1 MDSYLTKQIITY
13 MGNKR
18 KMLPNIQHIIDI
30 IALREGGDHCLTM
43 ADGFSG
49 SGIVSRL
56 MKLNASKLYT
66 NDISDYS
73 FSLNHC
79 YLSNISETDEQ
90 EIRQYIAI
98 ANEHAKNKTVL
109 FSEPF
114 ISGNW
119 APLGDT
125 IQPSDRAYF
134 TKENGNRIDIFRNY
148 IDTIPEAYKPF
159 LLGPLLVEASIHNNT
174 SGQFSAFYK
183 NGDRGQYGGKQQI
196 DLQRIEKPIELT
208 MPLTVKNDCEIH
220 ISRGDTNEWIK
231 TIPKVDLVYYDPPYN
246 KHPYSIYY
254 FMLNVIQQ
262 WDKTQVIPET
272 NRGQKL
278 DWHRSAFNSFSK
290 AEKEFKEL
298 IKNTKAKYILIS
310 YNNGGIIPLDVLENI
325 LREFGTVEKFP
336 IEHNTYNRLKG
347 ISEYKRTTEKV
358 KIKEFMWLL
367 TTNFPIID

>member
-18 KMLPNIQHIIDI
+18 KMLPTIQQIIETI
-30 IALREGGDHCLTM
+30 EKREGGRKLSM

-56 MKLNASKLYT
+56 MKLRATKLYT

-73 FSLNHC
+73 FSLNQC
-79 YLSNISETDEQ
+79 YLTNISLSDET
-90 EIRQYIAI
+90 EIQKYIEI
-98 ANEHAKNKTVL
+98 VNEHAKNKLSYTD
-109 FSEPF
+109 PF
-114 ISGNW
+114 VSGNW
-119 APLGDT
+119 SPLGDIILPT
-125 IQPSDRAYF
+125 DRVYF
-134 TKENGNRIDIFRNY
+134 TKENGIRIDIYRNY
-148 IDTIPEAYKPF
+148 IETLPEKYKPF

-183 NGDRGQYGGKQQI
+183 NGDTGKYGGKHEI

-208 MPLTVKNDCEIH
+208 MPIAWNNDCEIH
-220 ISRGDTNEWIK
+220 ISQGDTNDWIK
-231 TIPKVDLVYYDPPYN
+231 KIPPVDLVYYDPPYN

-262 WDKTQVIPET
+262 WDKKQVIPNT
-272 NRGQKL
+272 TRGQKL
-278 DWHRSAFNSFSK
+278 DWHRSAYNSFK
-290 AEKEFKEL
+290 HAEKEFKEL
-298 IKNTKAKYILIS
+298 IKHTKAKYILIS
-310 YNNGGIIPLDVLENI
+310 YNNGGIIPLDVLEAT
-325 LREFGTVEKFP
+325 LKEYGTVEKFP

-358 KIKEFMWLL
+358 KIKEYIWLL
-367 TTNFPIID
+367 KKTG

>member
-1 MDSYLTKQIITY
+1 

-18 KMLPNIQHIIDI
+18 KMLPNIQNIIDMLV
-30 IALREGGDHCLTM
+30 LREGGDHKLSM

-49 SGIVSRL
+49 SGIVSRM

-79 YLSNISETDEQ
+79 YLSNIPESDEQ
-90 EIRQYIAI
+90 EIRKYIAI
-98 ANEHAKNKTVL
+98 VNEFAKNKTMYTDR
-109 FSEPF
+109 F

-119 APLGDT
+119 APLGDE
-125 IQPSDRAYF
+125 IQPTERAYF
-134 TKENGNRIDIFRNY
+134 TKENGHRIDIYRNF
-148 IDTIPEAYKPF
+148 IDTIPVQYQPF

-183 NGDRGQYGGKQQI
+183 NGEIGQYGGKHQI

-208 MPLTVKNDCEIH
+208 MPLTITNECEIH

-262 WDKTQVIPET
+262 WDKTQVIPDT
-272 NRGQKL
+272 TRGQKL
-278 DWHRSAFNSFSK
+278 DWHRSAYNSFKK

-298 IKNTKAKYILIS
+298 IKNTKAKYVLIS
-310 YNNGGIIPLDVLENI
+310 YNNGGIIPLDVLEKI
-325 LREFGTVEKFP
+325 LEEFGTVEKFP
-336 IEHNTYNRLKG
+336 IEHSTYNRLKG
-347 ISEYKRTTEKV
+347 ISEYKRTSEKV

-367 TTNFPIID
+367 TSF

>member
-30 IALREGGDHCLTM
+30 LVSREGGNRKLSM
-43 ADGFSG
+43 ADGFAG

-56 MKLNASKLYT
+56 MKQNASKLYT

-79 YLSNISETDEQ
+79 YLSNISETDEL
-90 EIRQYIAI
+90 EIRKYIAM
-98 ANEHAKNKTVL
+98 ANEHAKHKTRS
-109 FSEPF
+109 FADEPF

-125 IQPSDRAYF
+125 ILPTERAYF
-134 TKENGNRIDIFRNY
+134 TKENGNRIDIYRNF
-148 IDTIPEAYKPF
+148 IDTIPEQYKPF

-183 NGDRGQYGGKQQI
+183 NGDRGQYGGKHSI
-196 DLQRIEKPIELT
+196 DLQRIEKHIELT
-208 MPLTVKNDCEIH
+208 MPLTLTNDCEIH

-231 TIPKVDLVYYDPPYN
+231 NLPNVDLVYYDPPYN

-262 WDKTQVIPET
+262 WDKTQEIPKT

-278 DWHRSAFNSFSK
+278 DWHRSAYNSFSK

-310 YNNGGIIPLDVLENI
+310 YNNGGIIPLDILENI

-358 KIKEFMWLL
+358 KIKEYMWLL
-367 TTNFPIID
+367 TTFD

>member
-1 MDSYLTKQIITY
+1 MDSSYLTKQIITY

-18 KMLPNIQHIIDI
+18 KMLPMIQHIIETI
-30 IALREGGDHCLTM
+30 ELREDGKKLTM

-56 MKLNASKLYT
+56 MKTRASKLYT

-73 FSLNHC
+73 LSLNKC
-79 YLSNISETDEQ
+79 YLSNITDTDEA
-90 EIRQYIAI
+90 EIKRYMDI
-98 ANEHAKNKTVL
+98 ANEHAKQKLSFTD
-109 FSEPF
+109 PF

-119 APLGDT
+119 SPLGDVILPT
-125 IQPSDRAYF
+125 ERAYF
-134 TKENGNRIDIFRNY
+134 TKENGHRIDIYRNY
-148 IDTIPEAYKPF
+148 IETLPDKYKPF

-183 NGDRGQYGGKQQI
+183 NGNTGKYGGKNEI

-208 MPLTVKNDCEIH
+208 MPLSWNNDCEVH
-220 ISRGDTNEWIK
+220 ISQGDTNEWIQK
-231 TIPKVDLVYYDPPYN
+231 IPPVDLVYYDPPYN

-262 WDKTQVIPET
+262 WDKKQVVPKT
-272 NRGQKL
+272 TRGQAL
-278 DWHRSAFNSFSK
+278 DWHRSAYNSFK
-290 AEKEFKEL
+290 HAEKEFKEL
-298 IKNTKAKYILIS
+298 IRLTKAKYILIS
-310 YNNGGIIPLDVLENI
+310 YNNGGIIPLDILEDI
-325 LREFGTVEKFP
+325 LKEHGTVEKFP
-336 IEHNTYNRLKG
+336 IEHSTYNRLKG

-367 TTNFPIID
+367 KKKTIG

>member
-1 MDSYLTKQIITY
+1 MDSNSYLTKQIITY

-18 KMLPNIQHIIDI
+18 KMLPNIQNIIDMLV
-30 IALREGGDHCLTM
+30 LREGGDHKLSM

-49 SGIVSRL
+49 SGIVSRM

-79 YLSNISETDEQ
+79 YLSNIPESDEQ
-90 EIRQYIAI
+90 EIRKYIAI
-98 ANEHAKNKTVL
+98 VNEFAKNKTMYTDR
-109 FSEPF
+109 F

-119 APLGDT
+119 APLGDE
-125 IQPSDRAYF
+125 IQPTERAYF
-134 TKENGNRIDIFRNY
+134 TKENGHRIDIYRNF
-148 IDTIPEAYKPF
+148 IDTIPVQYQPF

-183 NGDRGQYGGKQQI
+183 NGEIGQYGGKHQI

-208 MPLTVKNDCEIH
+208 MPLTITNECEIH

-262 WDKTQVIPET
+262 WDKTQVIPDT
-272 NRGQKL
+272 TRGQKL
-278 DWHRSAFNSFSK
+278 DWHRSAYNSFKK

-298 IKNTKAKYILIS
+298 IKNTKAKYVLIS
-310 YNNGGIIPLDVLENI
+310 YNNGGIIPLDVLEKI
-325 LREFGTVEKFP
+325 LEEFGTVEKFP
-336 IEHNTYNRLKG
+336 IEHSTYNRLKG
-347 ISEYKRTTEKV
+347 ISEYKRTSEKV

-367 TTNFPIID
+367 TSF